1 MTVEGRRARLYL
13 PLVKVPDQHLELELF
28 HTGQADGVRVRS
40 APDGRTAG
48 LVRSAWRRKHGAKD
62 EGVLG

>member
-1 MTVEGRRARLYL
+1 VTVEGRRARLYL
-13 PLVKVPDQHLELELF
+13 PLVKVPDQRLELELR
-28 HTGQADGVRVRS
+28 HTGQADGVRIRS